1 MHFLEALA
9 QAIEAVEGGK
19 VAEVQVRYDYD
30 SQELSVD
37 VTRDPFEGR
46 SQMAYC
52 DTGEKKKTGDGGPSF
67 EEARRAK
74 IEEAAM

>member
-1 MHFLEALA
+1 MQDFREALT

-37 VTRDPFEGR
+37 VMRDPFFAR

-52 DTGEKKKTGDGGPSF
+52 DTGEKKTGDGGPSF